1 METVYWRRKKLSK
14 TSIKKLSKLNTQKKY
29 GEDNIIKN
37 IRNLLKIK
45 KENETIKDRMMEGSN
60 IICLFL

>member
-1 METVYWRRKKLSK
+1 MQTVYWRRKKLSK

>member
-1 METVYWRRKKLSK
+1 MQTVYWRRKKLSK

-45 KENETIKDRMMEGSN
+45 KENETIKDRMMDGSN